1 MMAVKGMLAL
11 CEVGTQN
18 MEAEVV
24 LERIPQR
31 MGLVVVLS
39 SVLAVAGLA
48 SLQDHQL
55 MAVMVVLGVVIRL
68 VLAAL
73 VE

>member
-1 MMAVKGMLAL
+1 MLAL

-24 LERIPQR
+24 LERIQQR

-39 SVLAVAGLA
+39 SVAVVAGLA
-48 SLQDHQL
+48 SLQGHQL
-55 MAVMVVLGVVIRL
+55 TAVMAVLGVVIRL
-68 VLAAL
+68 VLVVL